1 MTLGEALTLIVAFLL
16 SGYLIFALLRGEN
29 L

>member
-1 MTLGEALTLIVAFLL
+1 MSASEALTLIVAFLL
-16 SGYLIFALLRGEN
+16 SGYLIFALLRGEK

>member
-1 MTLGEALTLIVAFLL
+1 MSASEALTLAISVLL
-16 SGYLIFALLRGEN
+16 SAYLIFALLRGEK